1 MMKYIHLLFYL
12 LLCSVSFSQNRVTD
26 TLSAEEVNKLVLSYS
41 KEIQELKSTIRNL
54 DSNAYAYEKIAFCAA
69 LNDSAS
75 TSIELP
81 WDYYDIKVLSCLGNR
96 DEQSVTLTLI
106 FTQSEVNQKIYIDKF
121 GLQAI
126 DQTGNAHGSTE
137 IQMGVAKSHV
147 GNIYTDVPIKVKFK
161 FESVMPGTELF
172 NLIAFNMSSLPLS
185 SRQTLKKEVVEI
197 RNVLIAW

>member
-1 MMKYIHLLFYL
+1 
-12 LLCSVSFSQNRVTD
+12 
-26 TLSAEEVNKLVLSYS
+26 
-41 KEIQELKSTIRNL
+41 
-54 DSNAYAYEKIAFCAA
+54 
-69 LNDSAS
+69 
-75 TSIELP
+75 
-81 WDYYDIKVLSCLGNR
+81 
-96 DEQSVTLTLI
+96 
-106 FTQSEVNQKIYIDKF
+106 
-121 GLQAI
+121 LQAI